1 MKRKAL
7 YEIKAQAAGEAEVW
21 LYGQIGL
28 DFWGDG
34 IDAKQFCQDLA
45 DLEASHIS
53 LRVNSPGGSVS
64 HGHAIYNAILRHPA
78 AVTSYIDGVALSIS
92 SCIALAAEEVV
103 IAENALYMVHQPF
116 GAYCGYFNAAE
127 LRKEAD
133 ITDKFAE
140 TLVGVYAKRT
150 GMSAEDI
157 AALMDEESWY
167 TGQEAV
173 DAGFA
178 DRVSEDGNTADLAAA
193 FDLERLGYKHLPDA
207 LRQTTAK
214 AASKLEPPVPEPV
227 EDASGDTDPTITAK
241 AVDLLTRPRNGG
253 L

>member
-7 YEIKAQAAGEAEVW
+7 YEIKAQATGEAEVW

-45 DLEASHIS
+45 ELEASHIN
-53 LRVNSPGGSVS
+53 LRINSPGGSVS

-78 AVTSYIDGVALSIS
+78 TVTSYVDGVALSIAS
-92 SCIALAAEEVV
+92 TVALAAEEVV

-127 LRKEAD
+127 LRKEAE

-140 TLVGVYAKRT
+140 TLVGIYAKRT
-150 GMSAEDI
+150 SMSAEEI
-157 AALMDEESWY
+157 VALMDEETWY

-173 DAGFA
+173 DAGFC
-178 DRVSEDGNTADLAAA
+178 DRVSEDGNAGDVSDA
-193 FDLERLGYKHLPDA
+193 FNLERLGF
-207 LRQTTAK
+207 RR
-214 AASKLEPPVPEPV
+214 VPEALKTAAGHEPAPATDPP
-227 EDASGDTDPTITAK
+227 EDSSGDTDPTITAK